1 MDYFTAFSWPYSNDT
16 DVKAKEFFESLQVGI
31 DQGHEFP
38 IDRPHEI
45 SLVRA
50 QGSGDL
56 FVGVL
61 VLLGTEGDDSLRTYE
76 RLKEWFEAC
85 RAGGYQDYESLPVR
99 GRTTQS
105 TLGSGYE
112 VLATTTTPDASRE
125 GKNEQTAKGEPSGAA
140 SARHSPQQGSGK
152 PWWKFWA

>member
-1 MDYFTAFSWPYSNDT
+1 MDYFTAFSWPYSNDI
-16 DVKAKEFFESLQVGI
+16 DVKAREFFESLQVGI

-38 IDRPHEI
+38 IDRPHEV

-50 QGSGDL
+50 QSSGDL

-85 RAGGYQDYESLPVR
+85 GAGGYQDYESLAVR
-99 GRTTQS
+99 GRTAQS

-112 VLATTTTPDASRE
+112 VLATTTTPDAS
-125 GKNEQTAKGEPSGAA
+125 KNRQIAKGEPSGT
-140 SARHSPQQGSGK
+140 SARHSPQQSSGK